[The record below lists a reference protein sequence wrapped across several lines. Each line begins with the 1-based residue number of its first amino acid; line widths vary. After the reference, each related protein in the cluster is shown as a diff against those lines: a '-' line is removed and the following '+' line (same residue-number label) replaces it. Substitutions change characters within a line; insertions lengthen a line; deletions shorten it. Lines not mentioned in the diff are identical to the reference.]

1 MLEIDRIPGAA
12 ADTLPA
18 PALTTAPL
26 LSVRGLQTHFA
37 TRRGIVKVLD
47 GLSFDVLPGQ
57 IMGLVG
63 ETGSGKSVT
72 GASILRIL
80 KKPGKIVGGEIWLGG
95 RNLRALSEAA
105 MDEVR
110 GKEIAMIFQNP
121 RAALNPLLT
130 IGELLTQVVRYRRGL
145 GAAEARQEAL
155 RLLNSVHIPDPA
167 LRMRAYPHQLSG
179 GMCQRVMIALA
190 LSCNPQLLIAD
201 EPTTGLDVT
210 TQYQVVRLLKELRET
225 RGTAQIVI
233 THDLGMAAE
242 LCDII
247 AVMYAGEIVELATVA
262 EIFSQPRH
270 PYTQGLLRSRPKL
283 GQTDMLPVIP
293 GNVPDP
299 LRPPSGCRFHPR
311 CPLATE
317 VCQRTVP
324 RKETIGAG
332 HEVACHHW
340 ERAA

>member
-1 MLEIDRIPGAA
+1 MLEIDRPPGATTQSA
-12 ADTLPA
+12 ASSA
-18 PALTTAPL
+18 PAVEPL
-26 LSVRGLQTHFA
+26 LSVQGLRTHFA

-47 GLSFDVLPGQ
+47 GLSFAVLPGQ

-80 KKPGKIVGGEIWLGG
+80 KKPGKITGGAIRLNG
-95 RNLRALSEAA
+95 RDLVALSEAA
-105 MDEVR
+105 MREIR
-110 GKEIAMIFQNP
+110 GTEIAMIFQNP

-130 IGELLTQVVRYRRGL
+130 IGQILTQTLRYRRGMTTAQARE
-145 GAAEARQEAL
+145 AAI
-155 RLLNSVHIPDPA
+155 RLLGSVHIPDPEQR
-167 LRMRAYPHQLSG
+167 LSAYPHQLSG

-190 LSCNPQLLIAD
+190 LSCNPRLLIAD

-210 TQYQVVRLLKELRET
+210 TQYQIVQLLKELRAE

-233 THDLGMAAE
+233 THDLAMAAE
-242 LCDII
+242 LCHVI

-262 EIFSQPRH
+262 EIFAQPRH

-283 GQTDMLPVIP
+283 GQTGELPVIP
-293 GNVPDP
+293 GNVPNP
-299 LRPPSGCRFHPR
+299 LNPPTGCRFHPR
-311 CPLATE
+311 CPLATKICRE
-317 VCQRTVP
+317 QMPP
-324 RKETIGAG
+324 RQPIGSS

-340 ERAA
+340 EQTT